1 MKNCVHTAT
10 YRVRKMGERIDLE
23 EKIEAQVEMSGGQL
37 DGVIWSS
44 EEPKWHVNSSSE
56 K

>member
-1 MKNCVHTAT
+1 MKT
-10 YRVRKMGERIDLE
+10 GERIDLE
-23 EKIEAQVEMSGGQL
+23 EKIESQVEMSGRQL
-37 DGVIWSS
+37 DRGIWSS